1 MKDTRYEWMNRERTH
16 GRVLPPPAHL
26 LSYSPPSTRV
36 SPAEREGCAR
46 LTRMEGMERVDEE
59 NDSGEIT
66 YEPPLFIPAS
76 VPRFVT
82 LTSVPS
88 DHSHPIPL
96 PPVGSAEGRSL
107 RDGTRPGVMEDGTVA

>member
-1 MKDTRYEWMNRERTH
+1 MNRERTH

-88 DHSHPIPL
+88 
-96 PPVGSAEGRSL
+96 AARS
-107 RDGTRPGVMEDGTVA
+107 DGTERKARRGRGETWKQRTE